1 MERPDDSTRDDP
13 HGGLTRRQLVAA
25 LVLCMAVAVVGG
37 WRWWSNRRR
46 EMIDL
51 RRPGMEV
58 RYRVDVNRAD
68 WRELTVLKGIGP
80 KRARAIVEHRDR
92 HGAFDSIDD
101 LRAVD
106 GLPDSVIEGLKDD
119 IRFR

>member
-1 MERPDDSTRDDP
+1 MERPDDSEHDDP
-13 HGGLTRRQLVAA
+13 HGGLTRRQLAAA
-25 LVLCMAVAVVGG
+25 LVLCVVVAVVGG
-37 WRWWSNRRR
+37 WRWYGNRRR

-51 RRPGMEV
+51 RQPAEEV
-58 RYRVDVNRAD
+58 RYRVDINRAD

-92 HGAFDSIDD
+92 HGAFGSIDD
-101 LRAVD
+101 LQQVD